1 MASIAV
7 FILISSFRIW
17 NRYLNSKPIRERI
30 ADQISEIET
39 TTKSKTAL
47 SMTASSL
54 LKYWAECGKYPA
66 SLDELTKENKS
77 CPGWT
82 PQEFDKP
89 SPDGF
94 GKELIYLPSENKF
107 ILKSLGA
114 DGVEGGVGENA
125 DIIWDTKEFKN

>member
-1 MASIAV
+1 MVLAAV
-7 FILISSFRIW
+7 FVLIAWFGIW
-17 NRYLNSKPIRERI
+17 SVYFSSKPLREKVEERI
-30 ADQISEIET
+30 SEVKTTAMSKLAIST
-39 TTKSKTAL
+39 
-47 SMTASSL
+47 TASSL
-54 LKYWAECGKYPA
+54 LMYWAECGKYPA

-89 SPDGF
+89 TPDGF
-94 GKELIYLPSENKF
+94 GKELIYLPTENKF

-125 DIIWDTKEFKN
+125 DIIWDTKDFKN

>member
-1 MASIAV
+1 MVLATV
-7 FILISSFRIW
+7 FVLVAWLFIW
-17 NRYLNSKPIRERI
+17 NIYFSSKSLREKV
-30 ADQISEIET
+30 DDKISEI
-39 TTKSKTAL
+39 KSSAISKVAINKA
-47 SMTASSL
+47 ASSL
-54 LKYWAECGKYPA
+54 LLYLAECGKYPA
-66 SLDELTKENKS
+66 SLDELAEENKS

-82 PQEFDKP
+82 PEEFDKP

-94 GKELIYLPSENKF
+94 GKELIYVPSENKF